1 MLQWEVV
8 ASEFS
13 GSSSA
18 LSEDSGPAG
27 GESQGDASEIQAG
40 VRSSQ
45 GWRRSQKDESRG
57 SFRIDGQLE
66 VSLQRERDRWGSL
79 GSYLGL

>member
-27 GESQGDASEIQAG
+27 GASQGDASEIQAG

-45 GWRRSQKDESRG
+45 G
-57 SFRIDGQLE
+57 
-66 VSLQRERDRWGSL
+66 
-79 GSYLGL
+79 